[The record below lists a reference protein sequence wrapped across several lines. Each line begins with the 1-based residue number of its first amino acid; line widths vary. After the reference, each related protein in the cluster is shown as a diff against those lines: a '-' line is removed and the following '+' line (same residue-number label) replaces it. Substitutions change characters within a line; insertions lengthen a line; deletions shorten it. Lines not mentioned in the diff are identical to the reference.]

1 MMGGYYTS
9 LHSENVQ
16 KLVLY
21 APLYNFN
28 DHKSWSWQWSAEQTQ
43 ADRV

>member
-1 MMGGYYTS
+1 MGYYSS

-21 APLYNFN
+21 APLYNFRGG
-28 DHKSWSWQWSAEQTQ
+28 KYRPLEW
-43 ADRV
+43 